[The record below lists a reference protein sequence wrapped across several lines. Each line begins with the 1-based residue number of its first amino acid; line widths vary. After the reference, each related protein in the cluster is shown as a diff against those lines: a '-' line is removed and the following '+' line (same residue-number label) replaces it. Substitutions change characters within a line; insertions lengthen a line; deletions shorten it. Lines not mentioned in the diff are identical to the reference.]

1 MPYIKPKD
9 RTLVRVTKEA
19 RPMIDITEACGS
31 PGFLNFAISSLV
43 SSYMQING
51 PVNYKLLNELIGV
64 LECAKQEFYGTM
76 CRQYEDVKIEENGPV
91 YPFSLTYNP
100 TSKES

>member
-1 MPYIKPKD
+1 MPYIKQKD
-9 RTLVRVTKEA
+9 RALARVTKEA

-51 PVNYKLLNELIGV
+51 PVNYKLLNELMGV
-64 LECAKQEFYGTM
+64 LECSKQEFYGVV
-76 CRQYEDVKIEENGPV
+76 CRYYEDIKLVENGQVFP
-91 YPFSLTYNP
+91 LDLIDNP
-100 TSKES
+100 LRWDK